1 MKTPM
6 QELIEQLKEQA
17 EFIKDYD
24 CAQDK
29 FYRTGLRNAIKYA
42 ESMLEKEKEQ
52 MAYNSVRA
60 IVEFQN
66 NKNVELIEHPTELGS
81 YHLRGE
87 KEEVDKVLY
96 GETFNT
102 KKR

>member
-1 MKTPM
+1 M
-6 QELIEQLKEQA
+6 IEEQIQWFHQA
-17 EFIKDYD
+17 AQMEKDE
-24 CAQDK
+24 
-29 FYRTGLRNAIKYA
+29 I
-42 ESMLEKEKEQ
+42 
-52 MAYNSVRA
+52 AYNSVRA

-96 GETFNT
+96 GETFKT
-102 KKR
+102 KER

>member
-1 MKTPM
+1 MKQTAVGFLMDKLFDPSTM
-6 QELIEQLKEQA
+6 IEEQIQWFHQA
-17 EFIKDYD
+17 AQMEKDE
-24 CAQDK
+24 
-29 FYRTGLRNAIKYA
+29 I
-42 ESMLEKEKEQ
+42 
-52 MAYNSVRA
+52 AYNSVRA

-102 KKR
+102 KE